1 MTTTHRLGLT
11 LEIRDPAWR
20 DLAAWLDQAEAL
32 KLDFAELPM
41 AELPLIIGGR
51 VRADR
56 VAAVRA
62 LCAGRALAYSLHA
75 TLGINLMETP
85 PRIGLHRDVLKANI
99 EVAAA
104 LGCQH
109 VVMHSGFTPHGQ
121 AAAIEAA
128 YGRQREELAA
138 MADLA
143 RAHGV
148 TLCVENIFEH
158 AGRGHTALP
167 SRLARELALIAHPN
181 LAATFDLSHALLHCA
196 ALGADF
202 LAEAATLAP
211 FARHLHLHDSFGR
224 PDGFWTCTP
233 TEALAFGTGDLH
245 LPMGWGRVPWA
256 DIAARCAFPADVMAD
271 LEIEPRHRAA
281 HAETVDYARRW
292 LGTLNRPPA

>member
-1 MTTTHRLGLT
+1 MTAPHRLGLT
-11 LEIRDPAWR
+11 LELRDPALG
-20 DLAAWLDQAEAL
+20 DLAAWLDEAEAL
-32 KLDFAELPM
+32 GLDFAELPM

-62 LCAGRALAYSLHA
+62 LCAGRRLAYSLHA

-104 LGCQH
+104 LGCAH
-109 VVMHSGFTPHGQ
+109 VVIHSGFTPHAGK
-121 AAAIEAA
+121 AAIEAA
-128 YGRQREELAA
+128 YDHQRTELAT
-138 MADLA
+138 MADFA

-167 SRLARELALIAHPN
+167 SRLARELALLTHPN
-181 LAATFDLSHALLHCA
+181 LAATFDLSHALLHCT

-202 LAEAATLAP
+202 LAEAAALAP
-211 FARHLHLHDSFGR
+211 FARHLHLHDSFGQR
-224 PDGFWTCTP
+224 EDFWTCTP
-233 TEALAFGTGDLH
+233 TEALAFGIGDLH
-245 LPMGWGRVPWA
+245 LPMGWGSVPWA
-256 DIAARCAFPADVMAD
+256 AIAARCAFPPAVMAD

-281 HAETVDYARRW
+281 HAETVAYARDW
-292 LGTLNRPPA
+292 LGTLNRSPA